1 VHVIA
6 GIWIIRNMYIALHTA
21 PQKIVASSCILM
33 TSACFM
39 CFKIGETQKLMVPTE
54 IGDWQVISTHLD
66 HTHMCW
72 PSFGK
77 SPFCCSLY
85 SPVFPFLQCQG
96 QSSCKLLGPGVP
108 CLLQETRSIV
118 EILKQ
123 VYISQILTPW
133 ISKCSWPYQ
142 WTLKYCFM
150 NCVFSFILLHD
161 YVIDHSTSKCYFKCI
176 DFRG

>member
-1 VHVIA
+1 
-6 GIWIIRNMYIALHTA
+6 MYIALHTA

-123 VYISQILTPW
+123 VYIPDINPMDIQMFLA
-133 ISKCSWPYQ
+133 ISVNLEVLLHELC
-142 WTLKYCFM
+142 
-150 NCVFSFILLHD
+150 ILLH
-161 YVIDHSTSKCYFKCI
+161 SAS
-176 DFRG
+176 